1 MNILLDVFYEL
12 DGTWPDIQV
21 CSKIYLNNLYYLC
34 RFLNIDSA
42 HVRKYL
48 GMEDIDKKVWHA
60 VISKPIAPDSDKS
73 AVIEELKSETEKY
86 IEKVCDVVNGLV
98 ETYNELKKL
107 DEEIEN
113 MLPKDITHEWEVEL

>member
-1 MNILLDVFYEL
+1 
-12 DGTWPDIQV
+12 
-21 CSKIYLNNLYYLC
+21 
-34 RFLNIDSA
+34 
-42 HVRKYL
+42 
-48 GMEDIDKKVWHA
+48 MEDIDKKVWHA